1 MAKFGF
7 NVKEVEPDA
16 PVSYEPIPTGEYTM
30 MAVEAQ
36 EKQNSSKTGSYIEVK
51 FQVVGGD
58 YDGRMVWNIFNVNHE
73 SEKAQQI
80 GRQQLVAWATAC
92 GKPDADDTD
101 KLLNKKCQVSVG
113 IDPAKDGYP
122 AKNRIKGFLFEK
134 PAGGAGKPAAARPAT
149 SKPAA
154 SAPTAGGGKPAN
166 PWD

>member
-7 NVKEVEPDA
+7 NVADVTPDA
-16 PVSYEPIPTGEYTM
+16 PVSYDPIPAGEYRLK
-30 MAVEAQ
+30 ALEAE
-36 EKQNSSKTGSYIEVK
+36 EKQNSANTGSYINVK

-58 YDGRMVWNIFNVNHE
+58 YDGRFIWNMFNINNQ

-101 KLLNKKCQVSVG
+101 KLLEKAFMASIS
-113 IDPAKDGYP
+113 IDPAKDGYA
-122 AKNRIKGFLFEK
+122 AKNRIRAFLFEK
-134 PAGGAGKPAAARPAT
+134 AGAASGSAGKP

-154 SAPTAGGGKPAN
+154 SKPAAPSGGAKPAN